1 MRNTRILQ
9 NQFHRPTPYDKSFA
23 CQREYNCS
31 QLPQYHRLL
40 YLINIKQLCE
50 HIASVAKHE
59 TCRSPASMR
68 FGERAAKP
76 ASCQRRQSV
85 FRHASPFTQ
94 YTDRHRIKILKIVT
108 QGTRCPVSDFQARSI
123 SCPCQSRSSFLII
136 EAICESPRHRS
147 RTQRFLRA
155 SNSWI
160 LVAYRFAYCS
170 SSSKSFDRH

>member
-1 MRNTRILQ
+1 MINLLLVNEDTTARNSLSITG
-9 NQFHRPTPYDKSFA
+9 F
-23 CQREYNCS
+23 
-31 QLPQYHRLL
+31 
-40 YLINIKQLCE
+40 YLINIKQLCG

-59 TCRSPASMR
+59 TCSSPASMR

-85 FRHASPFTQ
+85 FRHASPSTQ
-94 YTDRHRIKILKIVT
+94 YTDRHRIKISKIVT

-136 EAICESPRHRS
+136 ESICESPRHRS
-147 RTQRFLRA
+147 RTQKFERA

-160 LVAYRFAYCS
+160 LVVYHFAYCS
-170 SSSKSFDRH
+170 SSSKSFECH